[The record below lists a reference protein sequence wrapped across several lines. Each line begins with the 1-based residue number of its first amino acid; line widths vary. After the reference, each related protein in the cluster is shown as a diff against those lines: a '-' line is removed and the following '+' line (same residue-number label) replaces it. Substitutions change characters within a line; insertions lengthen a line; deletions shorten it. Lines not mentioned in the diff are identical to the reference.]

1 MVEGAQQLKKI
12 VVTGGNTGI
21 GYAICKLCIEKHDCY
36 VFMGARDENKG
47 NAAIEQMNKECPATV
62 GKIEVL
68 KVDVSDDASVTS
80 AAAALGGKLGG
91 TKLYGLV
98 NNAGIGWGNEAN
110 TIMNTNVY
118 GVKRMTEAFLP
129 MLDATSG
136 RVVHLGSGAGP
147 MFVKK

>member
-1 MVEGAQQLKKI
+1 
-12 VVTGGNTGI
+12 
-21 GYAICKLCIEKHDCY
+21 
-36 VFMGARDENKG
+36 
-47 NAAIEQMNKECPATV
+47 MNKECPATV

-68 KVDVSDDASVTS
+68 KVDVSNDASVTS
-80 AAAALGGKLGG
+80 AATALTGKLGG

-110 TIMNTNVY
+110 TIMNTNDY
-118 GVKRMTEAFLP
+118 GVKRMTEAFLL

>member
-1 MVEGAQQLKKI
+1 
-12 VVTGGNTGI
+12 
-21 GYAICKLCIEKHDCY
+21 
-36 VFMGARDENKG
+36 
-47 NAAIEQMNKECPATV
+47 MNKECPATV

-68 KVDVSDDASVTS
+68 KVDVSDDASVT
-80 AAAALGGKLGG
+80 AAATALTGKLGG

-129 MLDATSG
+129 MLDSTSG

-147 MFVKK
+147 MFVKKQDEATITFLSTQAITWAELEKYMKD

>member
-1 MVEGAQQLKKI
+1 
-12 VVTGGNTGI
+12 
-21 GYAICKLCIEKHDCY
+21 
-36 VFMGARDENKG
+36 
-47 NAAIEQMNKECPATV
+47 MNKECPATV

-80 AAAALGGKLGG
+80 AATALTGKLGG

-98 NNAGIGWGNEAN
+98 NNAGIGGGANDAN

-129 MLDATSG
+129 MLDSTSG